1 MGSFAFK
8 AEILNEFQQLFR
20 NIIFKSAKNIC
31 LVEKIYFTTYEQKLV
46 KIVFYIES
54 KWAQRVDNK
63 HE

>member
-54 KWAQRVDNK
+54 K
-63 HE
+63 